1 MKIKQIK
8 SLIDTL
14 IFSLPSVL
22 NVTSLLLLIFFIY
35 AVLGVFLFH
44 DIRDGKII
52 DNYNNFSNF
61 GMAMILLLRISTGE
75 EWDIIMYDVE
85 DNILGPLF
93 FISFVTIISFVMLNM
108 FILVIIQ
115 QYQDHIN
122 HIMSPYEIFKEH
134 LRDFRDAWI
143 NEKRCKKVYGEYRM
157 SNTYG
162 GHRIRSEEVV

>member
-14 IFSLPSVL
+14 IFSLPAVL

-108 FILVIIQ
+108 FILVII
-115 QYQDHIN
+115 
-122 HIMSPYEIFKEH
+122 
-134 LRDFRDAWI
+134 
-143 NEKRCKKVYGEYRM
+143 
-157 SNTYG
+157 
-162 GHRIRSEEVV
+162 